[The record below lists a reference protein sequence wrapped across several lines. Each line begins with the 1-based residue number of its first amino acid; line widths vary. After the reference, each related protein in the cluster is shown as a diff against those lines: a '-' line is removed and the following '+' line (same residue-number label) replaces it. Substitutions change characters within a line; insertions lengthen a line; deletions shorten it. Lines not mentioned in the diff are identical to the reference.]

1 MPKSDSRKKEK
12 PKLLV
17 LLDSHALIHR
27 AFHALPSLTNP
38 TGEPMGAVYGFTT
51 ILLRILQE
59 LKPDYLVAA
68 FDMAGPTFRHVVYE
82 RYKAHRPKA
91 PDELIG
97 QFKNV
102 RRLCEAFGIPVIEK
116 AGFEADDVIGTL
128 AEIVP
133 REHKNVDVMIV
144 TGDLD
149 TLQLVSDRVQVYT
162 MRKGLTDT
170 VTYDAKAVKER
181 YGLAPSQLADFKGL
195 RGDPSDNIPGVKGIG
210 EKTASELLK
219 KYGSLEKLYQSLK
232 QAKLSPSVREKL
244 EKEKEEAFFSKALA
258 TINLKV
264 PVVFSLNDAAWDG
277 PQGKAAVEKLFYEF
291 GFTSLLR
298 RLGYLEEQA
307 QEAGDKEQGGL
318 FGETISTSAAPQP
331 APRKADFSGKKE
343 IGFIKTDA
351 GVILVTRD
359 AHYQLTEDLV
369 KAKEMQNTLE
379 AERARVFF
387 DEKAVLKSFGSQV
400 IQPQD
405 FDILIAAYLLRPG
418 EREYSVERAA
428 REAGIPANDPRRIF
442 DIAEALKK
450 ILETKKLLH
459 VFTDIE
465 MPLVPILAE
474 VEGRGMKLDL
484 KFLSRLS
491 SETQLSFRALE
502 ADIYK
507 LAGFEFNINSPKQV
521 SDALFTKLGLTD
533 KGIRKTEGGALSTDA
548 GELAKL
554 KDAHP
559 IISKILEH
567 RELAKLMG
575 TYIDALPKL
584 TEPDGTLHTT
594 LNQALTS
601 TGRLSSSN
609 PNLQNIPVR
618 TEIGREIRKAFVA
631 REGYA
636 LVSFDY
642 SQIELRVAAAMSGDE
657 KMKQT
662 FFEGGDIHT
671 MTAMEVNNLKTPAEV
686 TREMRYAAKALN
698 FGILY
703 GMGPR
708 AFAESANIP
717 FADAKKFM
725 AEYFNDFPRIKLF
738 MEETL
743 AKARR
748 LGYVETMLGRRRYL
762 PEINSPNWRLPAE
775 AERMALNAP
784 IQGTATGDIVKLAM
798 IAVDKYLKQEA
809 RSKKQQEAAASD
821 AGHILMQVHDEL
833 LCEIKTSDVKKL
845 APQIQKLM
853 EEIYDIGVP
862 LVVDIKVGANWE
874 EMKPFK

>member
-1 MPKSDSRKKEK
+1 MAKKKEESK
-12 PKLLV
+12 AGGKSPDEARDKLIRLV
-17 LLDSHALIHR
+17 VLDSHALIHR
-27 AFHALPSLTNP
+27 AYHALPDFSSSKGEP
-38 TGEPMGAVYGFTT
+38 TGALYGLITML
-51 ILLRILQE
+51 IKIAAD

-68 FDMAGPTFRHVVYE
+68 RDLPGATNRHE
-82 RYKAHRPKA
+82 LFEAYKATRVKA
-91 PDELIG
+91 EDELVAQLSRAPKI
-97 QFKNV
+97 F
-102 RRLCEAFGIPVIEK
+102 EAFGIPVYS
-116 AGFEADDVIGTL
+116 AVGYEADDAIGT
-128 AEIVP
+128 IVKKLKP
-133 REHKNVDVMIV
+133 RKDINIVIV

-149 TLQLVSDRVQVYT
+149 TLQLVSDRVEVYT
-162 MRKGLTDT
+162 MRKGITDT

-219 KYGSLEKLYQSLK
+219 KYCSLEKLYQSLK
-232 QAKLSPSVREKL
+232 KAKLSPSVREKL

-264 PVVFSLNDAAWDG
+264 PVAFSLGDASWDG

-307 QEAGDKEQGGL
+307 QEAGDKEQSGL
-318 FGETISTSAAPQP
+318 FGETISTLAAPQP
-331 APRKADFSGKKE
+331 VLRKDDFSGRKE

-502 ADIYK
+502 SDIYK

-521 SDALFTKLGLTD
+521 SDALFTKLGLAD
-533 KGIRKTEGGALSTDA
+533 KGIRKTEGGGLSTDA

-594 LNQALTS
+594 LNQ
-601 TGRLSSSN
+601 
-609 PNLQNIPVR
+609 
-618 TEIGREIRKAFVA
+618 IGRA
-631 REGYA
+631 
-636 LVSFDY
+636 
-642 SQIELRVAAAMSGDE
+642 
-657 KMKQT
+657 
-662 FFEGGDIHT
+662 
-671 MTAMEVNNLKTPAEV
+671 
-686 TREMRYAAKALN
+686 
-698 FGILY
+698 
-703 GMGPR
+703 
-708 AFAESANIP
+708 
-717 FADAKKFM
+717 
-725 AEYFNDFPRIKLF
+725 
-738 MEETL
+738 
-743 AKARR
+743 
-748 LGYVETMLGRRRYL
+748 
-762 PEINSPNWRLPAE
+762 
-775 AERMALNAP
+775 
-784 IQGTATGDIVKLAM
+784 
-798 IAVDKYLKQEA
+798 
-809 RSKKQQEAAASD
+809 
-821 AGHILMQVHDEL
+821 
-833 LCEIKTSDVKKL
+833 
-845 APQIQKLM
+845 
-853 EEIYDIGVP
+853 
-862 LVVDIKVGANWE
+862 
-874 EMKPFK
+874 